1 MQTALML
8 LILLFTA
15 SAMLAVG
22 LDSSAQ
28 EVARVFRQR
37 RFMLRAM
44 LAVLLAV
51 PLLGALLVELAAPP
65 PPVASGIML
74 VTLSPGAAFALQF
87 TRKRE
92 EAARAVALQLL
103 FALIALVVTPL
114 AVRWLVPGSAPI
126 HLRTGRILALVIA
139 VTLPPL
145 LAGFELRR
153 RRPELA
159 RKLRR
164 PVAICVGA
172 SFLLVFWVLLR
183 PVKAQARLSVGHEA
197 LLLML
202 LLVLASMAMGW
213 FLGGPK
219 SNTRAVLA
227 THASVRNSAIA
238 LLIADQGFA
247 DPLVRQ
253 TVIAYAAVMMPP
265 NFVLMLLLGY
275 AAKRRRGA
283 HVDDP
288 AQRPAS

>member
-1 MQTALML
+1 METGLML

-22 LDSSAQ
+22 LDTSAE
-28 EVARVFRQR
+28 EVGGVFRQR
-37 RFMLRAM
+37 RFIVRAM
-44 LAVLLAV
+44 LAVLVLV
-51 PLLGALLVELAAPP
+51 PALGALLVELAGPP
-65 PPVASGIML
+65 PPIAAGIML
-74 VTLSPGAAFALQF
+74 TTLSPGAAFALQF

-92 EAARAVALQLL
+92 EAARAIALQVL
-103 FALIALVVTPL
+103 FAAIALVLTPI

-126 HLRTGRILALVIA
+126 HLHTGRILALVIA

-145 LAGFELRR
+145 LAGFGLRR
-153 RRPELA
+153 HKPELA

-164 PVAICVGA
+164 PVGICVGA

-183 PVKAQARLSVGHEA
+183 PMKTEARQSVGHEA
-197 LLLML
+197 VLLML
-202 LLVLASMAMGW
+202 LLVLGSMVLGW
-213 FLGGPK
+213 LLGGPK
-219 SNTRAVLA
+219 SSTRGVLA

-275 AAKRRRGA
+275 ASKRRRQA
-283 HVDDP
+283 PADDR
-288 AQRPAS
+288 AERPAS